1 LKRRNNALRMSKVRT
16 PQKQQNAV
24 AAGASVLLKEG
35 GIITEETREGIRDL
49 LVLKVPAENVNAVIH
64 TVAHK
69 ILGANVSDSIDRRS
83 VSRIAL
89 EGLLA
94 AEMQSVYEVH
104 AARATTLS
112 NNGTTNKHVNYE
124 SQHGLMVV
132 LMYLP
137 GSDPSTQL
145 PEETVCVQR
154 FFGITQAPNHQ
165 SKTQL
170 QGWVDA
176 MQQMHDTYNGSPM
189 GKCEPQDWCVFT
201 QLVKGMCTNHANNQK
216 NLFQLFGD
224 LKTKYEAELLGEAA
238 FQSPN
243 SLEDVYPIL
252 AEEIEHCI
260 EDAGGEAEWEALEAE
275 ERQERERH
283 AYHHACVRIGKE
295 RIDAMSPE
303 EHREIAL
310 FIWAGCCMHKEL
322 DAFKGGAAA
331 INSFRV
337 HTHGLPGLMKLL
349 NIDNAA
355 AARAGGAARE
365 RAMAALQAGGVK
377 LASLAGAIFA
387 HKDKKRGQQDTHF
400 FHLEASFGRI
410 KRFPNTSNGRYG
422 SHGHAAAEL
431 IARLDF
437 YRQFLELIRDI
448 KETQGWTNIER
459 NIYDGLHNPDTL
471 AELTA
476 MALYTEHM
484 SNPYMRFVRG
494 TDANLLDLGDY
505 HQRAVEHLIRLK
517 TTPRLA
523 LPPTADYKTA
533 VLDGKP
539 WTRPDLIEAI
549 ARLAPTLP
557 HLEAVFVAFCEGAL
571 ETWGR
576 FTGEY
581 DEGGA
586 IASASPAQH
595 ELAFMKPTNNH
606 NEGTLGSMRVC
617 SRQAPRMTLEQQNT
631 CAVYCKNNT
640 AAFIRLCLGKEDR
653 RYLRRLARER
663 DASKRPAKCRK
674 IQVVFNIQMQK
685 SRNEVAVAWCAVT
698 AKKRLDFPRTNIQD
712 IKDNPGKNKP
722 LMKELDWHQRFDKEI
737 PKKCKTTSK
746 ELMVQALIGAVERR
760 AECKARGENLS
771 KDEAEIVKATVVLE
785 DEFARDDYSNDKEE
799 GDFY

>member
-1 LKRRNNALRMSKVRT
+1 
-16 PQKQQNAV
+16 
-24 AAGASVLLKEG
+24 
-35 GIITEETREGIRDL
+35 
-49 LVLKVPAENVNAVIH
+49 
-64 TVAHK
+64 
-69 ILGANVSDSIDRRS
+69 
-83 VSRIAL
+83 
-89 EGLLA
+89 
-94 AEMQSVYEVH
+94 
-104 AARATTLS
+104 TLS
-112 NNGTTNKHVNYE
+112 NDGTTNKHVNYE
-124 SQHGLMVV
+124 SRHGLMVV
-132 LMYLP
+132 PTYLP
-137 GSDPSTQL
+137 GSDPSARL
-145 PEETVCVQR
+145 PEETVRAQR

-165 SKTQL
+165 SETQL

-176 MQQMHDTYNGSPM
+176 TQQMHDTYNGSPM
-189 GKCEPQDWCVFT
+189 GKREPRDWRVFT
-201 QLVKGMCTNHANNQK
+201 QLVKGMCTDHANDQK
-216 NLFQLFGD
+216 NLFRLFGD

-238 FQSPN
+238 FQSPD

-252 AEEIEHCI
+252 AEEIERCI

-283 AYHHACVRIGKE
+283 AYHRACVRIGKE

-303 EHREIAL
+303 ERREIAL

-322 DAFKGGAAA
+322 NAFKGGAAA
-331 INSFRV
+331 MSA
-337 HTHGLPGLMKLL
+337 HWKAHGLPGPMKLL

-365 RAMAALQAGGVK
+365 RAMAASQAGGVK

-410 KRFPNTSNGRYG
+410 KRFPDTSNGRYG

-437 YRQFLELIRDI
+437 YRQFLELIRDV

-459 NIYDGLHNPDTL
+459 NVYDGLHDPDTL

-476 MALYTEHM
+476 MALYTEYM

-505 HQRAVEHLIRLK
+505 HRRAVEHLIRLK

-586 IASASPAQH
+586 IASASPAQR
-595 ELAFMKPTNNH
+595 ELAFMKPTNDH
-606 NEGTLGSMRVC
+606 NEGALGSMRVC
-617 SRQAPRMTLEQQNT
+617 SRQAPRMTLEQQNAR
-631 CAVYCKNNT
+631 AVYRKNNT

-663 DASKRPAKCRK
+663 DASKRPAKRRK
-674 IQVVFNIQMQK
+674 IQVAFNIQMQK
-685 SRNEVAVAWCAVT
+685 SRNEAAAARRAVA
-698 AKKRLDFPRTNIQD
+698 AKKRLDFARMKPRTNIQD

-722 LMKELDWHQRFDKEI
+722 LMKELDWH
-737 PKKCKTTSK
+737 
-746 ELMVQALIGAVERR
+746 RR
-760 AECKARGENLS
+760 LTKR
-771 KDEAEIVKATVVLE
+771 
-785 DEFARDDYSNDKEE
+785 
-799 GDFY
+799 